1 VPQATWLG
9 LRGIFRKRGRTV
21 LTLLALTLLA
31 LTLSA
36 TAFLAIQI
44 TTYSANQF
52 IGQIFSQYG
61 FDAFVGTNPQPYAKL
76 RAELLAIPNVARV
89 ERFEQDEVSTKWG
102 TVVLQATESDT
113 QMYRYDVLKGR
124 WFNGD
129 EPNVALISDVVAEN
143 TGLTVGDTLT
153 VNDAT
158 TSASWTIIGVV
169 HDLNGG
175 LGTIGSAFT
184 TISTLHAFA
193 GIPQDIAGNFVIQAV
208 DRSPAAVN
216 QMANTLDDTLAR
228 AGLNPFV
235 STAQQQIQRN
245 QNQFQILYIL
255 LYAVAAIVALVGV
268 LGLFNTLT
276 TSVLERR
283 REIGILRS
291 MGASSWR
298 VASIFWTE
306 GLALAG
312 IAWVVAVALG
322 IPAAYGFVTLIS
334 KALIDIP
341 FAFDPVSLLVMLAFV
356 FVIATLASVIPVSG
370 AARLRVAQI
379 IRYE

>member
-1 VPQATWLG
+1 
-9 LRGIFRKRGRTV
+9 
-21 LTLLALTLLA
+21 
-31 LTLSA
+31 
-36 TAFLAIQI
+36 
-44 TTYSANQF
+44 
-52 IGQIFSQYG
+52 
-61 FDAFVGTNPQPYAKL
+61 
-76 RAELLAIPNVARV
+76 
-89 ERFEQDEVSTKWG
+89 
-102 TVVLQATESDT
+102 
-113 QMYRYDVLKGR
+113 
-124 WFNGD
+124 NGD

-153 VNDAT
+153 VNGAT

-184 TISTLHAFA
+184 TISTLHTFA

-208 DRSPAAVN
+208 DRSPVAVN

-322 IPAAYGFVTLIS
+322 IPAAYGFVALIS

-341 FAFDPVSLLVMLAFV
+341 FAFDPVSLLVMLAFA